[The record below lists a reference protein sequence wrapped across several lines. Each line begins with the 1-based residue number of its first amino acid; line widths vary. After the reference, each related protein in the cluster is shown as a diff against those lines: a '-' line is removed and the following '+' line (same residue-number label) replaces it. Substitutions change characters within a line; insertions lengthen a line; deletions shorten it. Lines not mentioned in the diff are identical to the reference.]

1 MPTKLVALCSLVLLP
16 VALVAFQQA
25 AEKPDPVV
33 ANAMAIHKNAITLD
47 THVDI
52 GGADYAT
59 PALDPGAPTSRLKCD
74 LTKMEKGGL
83 KGAFLAVYV
92 GQGPLDDAG
101 YARAYEQA
109 MTKFAALKRLTEQM
123 YPDRC
128 ALATSPADVE
138 RIAKTGKRVIMT
150 GVENGYP
157 MGKDLANLKK
167 FYDLGARYVT
177 LSHSGNNQ
185 LADSS
190 SGREPLNNGLS
201 ELGRQVVAEM
211 NRLGMMIDVSHI
223 AEKSFWD
230 IIAITKAPIIASH
243 SGSKAICDVDR
254 NLTDDQLKALTKN
267 GGVIQTVALASYLKK
282 DDPARTAA
290 VAKLREEIGLPARG
304 GRGGGRGGAGA
315 AGAGAGA
322 AGAGAGAAGAGA
334 GAAGAGAGAAG
345 AGAGAAGARAGA
357 AGGGAGGGR
366 SATAGMTDEQR
377 ADYDKKMAL
386 FQERMKEVDAKYP
399 PASLKDFVDHIDHA
413 VKVAGID
420 HVGIGTDFDGG
431 GGIPGFNDDTDS
443 PNVTIEL
450 VRRGYTEAQIRKIWG
465 GNLLRVWRD
474 VEKVAAR
481 LQKTK

>member
-1 MPTKLVALCSLVLLP
+1 MSTKLIALCSLLLVP
-16 VALVAFQQA
+16 VAVAAIQQA
-25 AEKPDPVV
+25 SEKPDPIVTK
-33 ANAMAIHKNAITLD
+33 ALAIHKDAITLD

-59 PALDPGAPTSRLKCD
+59 TKLDPGAPTSPLKCD

-92 GQGPLDDAG
+92 GQGPLDEAG

-109 MTKFAALKRLTEQM
+109 MVKFAALKRLTEQM

-128 ALATSPADVE
+128 AFAASPADVE

-190 SGREPLNNGLS
+190 SAREPLNNGLS
-201 ELGRQVVAEM
+201 DLGKQVVVEM

-243 SGSKAICDVDR
+243 SGSKAITNVDR
-254 NLTDDQLKALTKN
+254 NLTDEQLKALTKN
-267 GGVIQTVALASYLKK
+267 GGVVQTVALASYLKT

-290 VAKLREEIGLPARG
+290 IAKLREEIGLPARG
-304 GRGGGRGGAGA
+304 GRGGGGGRSGAGA
-315 AGAGAGA
+315 AAPAGAGAGT
-322 AGAGAGAAGAGA
+322 
-334 GAAGAGAGAAG
+334 
-345 AGAGAAGARAGA
+345 
-357 AGGGAGGGR
+357 GGGGGR

-377 ADYDKKMAL
+377 ADYDKKMAV

-399 PASLKDFVDHIDHA
+399 PASLKDFVDHLDHA
-413 VKVAGID
+413 VQVAGID

-431 GGIPGFNDDTDS
+431 GGIPGFNDDADS

-450 VRRGYTEAQIRKIWG
+450 VRRGYTAEQIKKIWG

-474 VEKVAAR
+474 VEKVSAQLR
-481 LQKTK
+481 KTK

>member
-1 MPTKLVALCSLVLLP
+1 MPTKLAALCSLLLLP
-16 VALVAFQQA
+16 VALVAVQQVV
-25 AEKPDPVV
+25 EKPDPLV
-33 ANAMAIHKNAITLD
+33 AKAMAIHKAAITLD

-92 GQGPLDDAG
+92 GQGTLDDAG

-109 MTKFAALKRLTEQM
+109 MTKFAALKRLTDQM

-157 MGKDLANLKK
+157 MGKDLANLRK

-190 SGREPLNNGLS
+190 SAREPLNNGLS

-315 AGAGAGA
+315 AGAGAGGAGARAGGAPARAAGAGTGAAGAGAAA
-322 AGAGAGAAGAGA
+322 AGAGAGAAGAG
-334 GAAGAGAGAAG
+334 
-345 AGAGAAGARAGA
+345 
-357 AGGGAGGGR
+357 GGGR
-366 SATAGMTDEQR
+366 AAQAAMTPEER
-377 ADYDKKMAL
+377 AEYDKKMAL

-399 PASLKDFVDHIDHA
+399 PASLKDFVDHLDHA

-431 GGIPGFNDDTDS
+431 GGIPGFNDDTDA

-450 VRRGYTEAQIRKIWG
+450 VRRGYTEAQIKKIWG

-474 VEKVAAR
+474 VEKVASR
-481 LQKTK
+481 LQKAK